1 MRRKDG
7 VIMSKHIS
15 TSLKEE
21 IVDYYLSSPM
31 TVTQVAEEFDIS
43 QPSIIKILDEYRI
56 KRYTKSQLF
65 SPNLDEHYFDRIDTE
80 KKAYFL
86 GLIVTDGC
94 IYEAKGRRPMLA
106 LSTQDSDAY
115 ILDEFREEIRS
126 NKKIAS
132 DGRGCCGL
140 QIISDGIVD
149 GLRQYG
155 LHPRKSLD
163 CWFPDNIPL
172 DLYPHFVRG
181 LFDGDGSASYY
192 TRRGRRSHTKAIRFC
207 SGTRQ
212 FLEDLIELLYYEC
225 GAYRVNI
232 YQEKEH
238 LWSIRYASNNSMLK
252 IINYMYDDAHVYLY
266 RKKEICDLICDEIY
280 NYGNTEITM

>member
-1 MRRKDG
+1 MEER
-7 VIMSKHIS
+7 VQSKNYSLFAESLVNRYVGTIS
-15 TSLKEE
+15 G
-21 IVDYYLSSPM
+21 
-31 TVTQVAEEFDIS
+31 
-43 QPSIIKILDEYRI
+43 KILDDVFVDRNPSEKILIGKLASNRVTQNFVNG
-56 KRYTKSQLF
+56 YTENKQNQFTSIPSINVSFKVKKNVEGIIYFKPRGYLF
-65 SPNLDEHYFDRIDTE
+65 YTITPDYQKTVD
-80 KKAYFL
+80 
-86 GLIVTDGC
+86 
-94 IYEAKGRRPMLA
+94 
-106 LSTQDSDAY
+106 Y

-140 QIISDGIVD
+140 QIISSGIVD

-192 TRRGRRSHTKAIRFC
+192 ARRGRRSHTKAIRFC

-225 GAYRVNI
+225 GSYRVSI

-238 LWSIRYASNNSMLK
+238 LWSIRYASNDSMLK